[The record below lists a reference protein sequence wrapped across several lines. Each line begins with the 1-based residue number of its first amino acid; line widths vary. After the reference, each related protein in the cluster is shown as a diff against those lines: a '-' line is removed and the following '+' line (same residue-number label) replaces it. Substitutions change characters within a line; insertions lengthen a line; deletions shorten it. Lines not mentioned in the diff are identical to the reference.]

1 MKNILFFLLISN
13 FCNAQDSNILNLK
26 VLTRRTHEP
35 IIASVLFAYE
45 TKNERLQHNP
55 SDSNG
60 IIQFNL
66 AWLREDSAFLSLVVA
81 TDTVATFYVYK
92 NKFYGYE
99 MTYYVDTEAIKRR
112 IESRKVHK
120 RRKKNYISEASCE
133 NGTM

>member
-13 FCNAQDSNILNLK
+13 FCWAQDTNILNLK
-26 VLTRRTHEP
+26 VLVRKTHKP
-35 IIASVLFAYE
+35 IAASVLFVYE
-45 TKNERLQHNP
+45 SENERFQHNL

-81 TDTVATFYVYK
+81 MDTVSNFYVYK

-99 MTYYVDTEAIKRR
+99 ITYYIDTEAIKRR
-112 IESRKVHK
+112 NEALQG
-120 RRKKNYISEASCE
+120 RRKRKKK
-133 NGTM
+133 